1 MNNIDLCSDV
11 NADELMSAQKLLD
24 FMDTGDTESI
34 NDHELQPSAK
44 EQEEMEEVNMDIL
57 KGMVKRWMTLEKDMR
72 ELNEKIKSV
81 KDEKKQFEDKI
92 LDFMNKTDQ
101 EEIIVKNGKISKK
114 EKESKET
121 INEEYI
127 KKCLVQTL
135 QDMDTVNA
143 ITKLIV
149 DGRTTKK
156 TQALEKSEEGGNKKA
171 KTKF

>member
-1 MNNIDLCSDV
+1 METIDLHSDV
-11 NADELMSAQKLLD
+11 DAAELASAQKLLD
-24 FMDTGDTESI
+24 FMDTDDTGSI
-34 NDHELQPSAK
+34 NDHELNNATS
-44 EQEEMEEVNMDIL
+44 EQDDAEALEML
-57 KGMVKRWMTLEKDMR
+57 KGMVKRWMTLDKDTR
-72 ELNEKIKSV
+72 ELNEKLKSI

-101 EEIIVKNGKISKK
+101 DEILVKNGKISKK

-135 QDMDTVNA
+135 TDMETVNT

-149 DGRTTKK
+149 DGRLTKK
-156 TQALEKSEEGGNKKA
+156 TQALEKSDGASKKNKPKN
-171 KTKF
+171 